1 MSRKN
6 RENKRTV
13 VYIGPSMEGVIMT
26 GTALCGGY
34 PPKVQEMVA
43 AQPFLAD
50 LFAPVEK
57 LAEYKKELRDP
68 DSGLYTLCERA
79 RRRRQTNGL

>member
-1 MSRKN
+1 MSRKS
-6 RENKRTV
+6 RENRKTV
-13 VYIGPSMEGVIMT
+13 VYIGPSMEGIIVT

-34 PPKVQEMVA
+34 PPKVQEMIT

-50 LFAPVEK
+50 LFVPAGK

-68 DSGLYTLCERA
+68 DSSLHTLYERA
-79 RRRRQTNGL
+79 RKRRQTNGL